1 MTKEDVVVYQ
11 ISVSFIHRREA
22 LNPSTPTFFQYFSKN
37 SVQRVGIRS
46 SQWRVISA
54 FRNGNF
60 LGMSTNRLYN

>member
-1 MTKEDVVVYQ
+1 
-11 ISVSFIHRREA
+11 
-22 LNPSTPTFFQYFSKN
+22 
-37 SVQRVGIRS
+37 VQRVGIRS